1 MKFMAKITFVFQ
13 IVILASAGLYGK
25 TWTVDNNS
33 GRSPD
38 FTQITDAVASADVM
52 GGDTLYVAGSTTVY
66 FGNINVTKRLVIIGP
81 GFFLDENTQLSG
93 ATISAKLPV
102 IVWQPGSEGSVLT
115 GFETL
120 HHQISTD
127 SITITRNYLNHTGF
141 SAIYFSGS
149 GPISNVVITQNYVV
163 NNYFGGATINT
174 KPGQI
179 LSNVIVSNNYFSNE
193 NTSSDLAMDLN
204 NVSVTNNVIEG
215 SITMTASILENNIMI
230 GGTFTDDGENQVR
243 NNLADGTQFGDQ
255 DNNLS
260 NVDAATIFIGSGTTD
275 GQWQLAV
282 GSLAIGAGV
291 GGVDAGMYGGPS
303 AFVPS
308 GLPSIP
314 VIEFLS
320 VPTTGS
326 QSSGLKIHIKA
337 RGQN

>member
-1 MKFMAKITFVFQ
+1 MKFMAKIIVVFH
-13 IVILASAGLYGK
+13 IMILAGSGLYGK
-25 TWTVDNNS
+25 TWTVDNNP

-38 FTQITDAVASADVM
+38 FTQILEAVASADVM
-52 GGDTLYVAGSTTVY
+52 GGDTLYVAGSTTTY
-66 FGNINVTKRLVIIGP
+66 LGPINFAKRLVLIGP
-81 GFFLDENTQLSG
+81 GFFLDENTQLTG
-93 ATISAKLPV
+93 ASISAKLPQV
-102 IVWQPGSEGSVLT
+102 VWKEGSGGSVLT
-115 GFETL
+115 GFEAS
-120 HHQISTD
+120 HIQISTD
-127 SITITRNYLNHTGF
+127 SITITRNY
-141 SAIYFSGS
+141 IYFSGYHAILLS
-149 GPISNVVITQNYVV
+149 IGPPINNVVITQNYVV
-163 NNYFGGATINT
+163 NNYTGATISIF
-174 KPGQI
+174 GSQI

-193 NTSSDLAMDLN
+193 NASSDKAMDLN

-282 GSLAIGAGV
+282 GSPAIGAGV

>member
-1 MKFMAKITFVFQ
+1 
-13 IVILASAGLYGK
+13 
-25 TWTVDNNS
+25 
-33 GRSPD
+33 
-38 FTQITDAVASADVM
+38 
-52 GGDTLYVAGSTTVY
+52 
-66 FGNINVTKRLVIIGP
+66 
-81 GFFLDENTQLSG
+81 
-93 ATISAKLPV
+93 
-102 IVWQPGSEGSVLT
+102 
-115 GFETL
+115 
-120 HHQISTD
+120 
-127 SITITRNYLNHTGF
+127 
-141 SAIYFSGS
+141 
-149 GPISNVVITQNYVV
+149 
-163 NNYFGGATINT
+163 
-174 KPGQI
+174 
-179 LSNVIVSNNYFSNE
+179 
-193 NTSSDLAMDLN
+193 MDLN

-230 GGTFTDDGENQVR
+230 GGIFTDNGDNQYQGNVG
-243 NNLADGTQFGDQ
+243 DGTQFVDQ

-282 GSLAIGAGV
+282 GSPAIGAGV

-303 AFVPS
+303 AFVRS

>member
-1 MKFMAKITFVFQ
+1 MKFMAIITFVFQ
-13 IVILASAGLYGK
+13 IVIFAGSDLYGK

-33 GRSPD
+33 GRTPD
-38 FTQITDAVASADVM
+38 FSQITHAIASPEVVS
-52 GGDTLYVAGSTTVY
+52 GDTLYVAGSTTVY

-102 IVWQPGSEGSVLT
+102 IVWLSGSEGSVLT

-120 HHQISTD
+120 HNQISTD

-141 SAIYFSGS
+141 SAIVFLGS

-163 NNYFGGATINT
+163 NNYVGPTINT
-174 KPGQI
+174 SAGQI

-243 NNLADGTQFGDQ
+243 NNLADGTQFCTQ
-255 DNNLS
+255 NNNLS
-260 NVDAATIFIGSGTTD
+260 NINAASIFIGSGTTD
-275 GQWQLAV
+275 GKWQLAV
-282 GSLAIGAGV
+282 GSPAIGAGV